1 MGNLEEPSEIAGR
14 YQISEKLGEGAFGK
28 VCRAKDTVLGR
39 MVAIKTIRLEGLAAG
54 AQLGELM
61 DRFRREAQVAAQL
74 KHPNIVTIYDIGQD
88 AGLNYIAMEYID
100 GQGLDALIRRSGRLP
115 LERAVAIGVQVAE
128 ALDYAHRHG
137 VVHRD
142 IKPANVMLEAE
153 DHVKV
158 TDFGIAKP
166 LDAGEQLT
174 ATGSLL
180 GTPAYMSP
188 EQARG
193 EKLDGRSD
201 LFSLG
206 CILYEMVTGA
216 RAFQGDSITSLLLKI
231 VTEEPRP
238 LREVDPSVPDPFAA
252 LVTRALRKD
261 REGRYA
267 SGKEL
272 ARDLAALRSITNIS
286 ELETLGAGRAEAVP
300 ALPTLVPS
308 APPTAP
314 VAPTAVAAAALPP
327 EVPAT
332 PPASAETGA
341 GVRKRGPVPVLLGTV
356 GLLLAAVGLLSWRV
370 LSRPAR
376 PATQEVVPALALAE
390 ASDVT
395 ADRASLH
402 ETQQALETLRHLAGR
417 AGDHRATSDTDTG
430 EDSREPSLDE
440 AQQALEG
447 LGDLLQQAN
456 ELSGRTRV
464 EDAVA
469 QAGLTA
475 VFAAEDVF
483 RAETGRY
490 GTLPE
495 IAEKLE
501 AMGGDLGEL
510 ELRGDHA
517 EAGGVRYTVRLT
529 DAGFEAEASALHG
542 GSATFVTD
550 QTGSIRKRPPKR

>member
-1 MGNLEEPSEIAGR
+1 MGSLEEPSEIAGR
-14 YQISEKLGEGAFGK
+14 YQIGEKLGEGAFGK

-39 MVAIKTIRLEGLAAG
+39 MVAIKTVRLEGLAAAG
-54 AQLGELM
+54 TQLSELM
-61 DRFRREAQVAAQL
+61 ERFRREAQVAAQL
-74 KHPNIVTIYDIGQD
+74 KHPNIVTIYDIGED

-115 LERAVAIGVQVAE
+115 LERAVAIGIQVAE

-166 LDAGEQLT
+166 LDASEQLT

-206 CILYEMVTGA
+206 CILYEMVTGG

-238 LREVDPSVPDPFAA
+238 LREVDPSLPEPFAA
-252 LVTRALRKD
+252 LVSRALCKD
-261 REGRYA
+261 REARYP

-272 ARDLAALRSITNIS
+272 ARDLAGLHSVTTIS
-286 ELETLGAGRAEAVP
+286 ELETLGAGRAEPAP

-308 APPTAP
+308 PPPTVA
-314 VAPTAVAAAALPP
+314 VAPTQVAAATPP
-327 EVPAT
+327 EVAGT
-332 PPASAETGA
+332 PPASAPTGA
-341 GVRKRGPVPVLLGTV
+341 VARKRSPVPVLLGTV
-356 GLLLAAVGLLSWRV
+356 GVLLAAIGLLSWRV
-370 LSRPAR
+370 LSRSAEPG
-376 PATQEVVPALALAE
+376 TEEGSPALARAE
-390 ASDVT
+390 ARDVAGDEPAT
-395 ADRASLH
+395 ASLREAH
-402 ETQQALETLRHLAGR
+402 QALETLGRLADRGR
-417 AGDHRATSDTDTG
+417 GATSETNASSD
-430 EDSREPSLDE
+430 LDE
-440 AQQALEG
+440 AQDALEG
-447 LGDLLQQAN
+447 LGALLQQAN
-456 ELSGRTRV
+456 DLSGHTKV
-464 EDAVA
+464 EETVA

-475 VFAAEDVF
+475 VFAAEEIF
-483 RAETGRY
+483 RAETGHY

-495 IAEKLE
+495 IAERLQ
-501 AMGGDLGEL
+501 ALGGDLGDL
-510 ELRGDHA
+510 ELRGDHG

-529 DAGFEAEASALHG
+529 NEGFEAEAAPLAA
-542 GSATFVTD
+542 GSATYVTD
-550 QTGSIRKRPPKR
+550 QTGSIRRRPPKR